1 MSGVVLKG
9 FILQVGW
16 RGWTV
21 GHCLYAKQNGLD
33 AAEVQLA
40 QKRRIACGCLRSWCP
55 MVWAAV
61 STVRMWKICSSEPS
75 LSFPPHPSSLPA
87 WVPTDPPNPVQ
98 QQRVSIH
105 HGRDPEALL
114 YPGPE
119 SILIGWCLCVAVVK
133 YFQLHSW
140 VCMTDKGLR
149 KLAGVQSE
157 PDKKSAILTNRNQ
170 REGISERRNSMNE
183 SREVTK

>member
-1 MSGVVLKG
+1 M
-9 FILQVGW
+9 
-16 RGWTV
+16 
-21 GHCLYAKQNGLD
+21 
-33 AAEVQLA
+33 
-40 QKRRIACGCLRSWCP
+40 
-55 MVWAAV
+55 
-61 STVRMWKICSSEPS
+61 
-75 LSFPPHPSSLPA
+75 
-87 WVPTDPPNPVQ
+87 
-98 QQRVSIH
+98 
-105 HGRDPEALL
+105 
-114 YPGPE
+114 
-119 SILIGWCLCVAVVK
+119 AVVK